1 MKRFRLREKLII
13 IIGIMISVVSLAFM
27 IWLTA
32 SQKAQMQDE
41 VLEKARVMTREMD
54 AVWKFMAINQDRI
67 NYNDEGEYEFKGL
80 YCAIV
85 GKSVGALFSQDSDYI
100 FHYTSLNPRNPLDSP
115 DDFEAGAMRYLA
127 EHAGRADYGD
137 VVDYEGRRVYRYVSE
152 LLMEE
157 SCLDCHGGPAGEID
171 ETGYPKEGLEPGEVV
186 GAISIIIPME
196 TYDADLRSN
205 IFSGFFFFICLMIA
219 VSAGLY
225 VAVSVLV
232 LNPLSRLQA
241 GVARMAEDHGNV
253 RVEEMKNHSEISE
266 LVRCFNE
273 MSRELNAVYENLE
286 NQVAGRT
293 RELTDLN
300 RVLEQ
305 KQQQLEKVN
314 RSLTEENRSKSDF
327 LAVMTH
333 ELRTP
338 LTSTILFTEML
349 LETDLAENEAGA
361 DIVRRIRDNT
371 EHLLNTINNT
381 LNLFRL
387 ETSAE
392 EMALEVMDIVDVV
405 SALEERVSPIFAKRG
420 VGFEI
425 DAALNVPLF
434 VADSEMIFHILENLL
449 SNAGKFTQEGGLVR
463 LVVRYREE
471 ERRIEIRVEDNGIG
485 IAREDQDRI
494 FDKFIQSD
502 RSVAR
507 RYGGSGLGLTLV
519 KKWTELHGGDVSVES
534 VPGAGSVF
542 TVRIPSDLS
551 VPGGKKI
558 VESDR

>member
-13 IIGIMISVVSLAFM
+13 IIGIMITAVSLAF
-27 IWLTA
+27 IVWLTG
-32 SQKAQMQDE
+32 SLKAQMQE
-41 VLEKARVMTREMD
+41 ELLEKARVMTREMD
-54 AVWKFMAINQDRI
+54 AVWKFVAINQDRI
-67 NYNDEGEYEFKGL
+67 NYNDRGEYEFKGL

-127 EHAGRADYGD
+127 KQAGQTDYGAAA
-137 VVDYEGRRVYRYVSE
+137 DYEGRQVYRYVAE
-152 LLMEE
+152 LFMEE
-157 SCLDCHGGPAGEID
+157 SCLDCHGEPAGEID
-171 ETGYPKEGLEPGEVV
+171 ETGYPREGLKEGDVV
-186 GAISIIIPME
+186 GAISIILPME
-196 TYDADLRSN
+196 VYNEDLKRN
-205 IFSGFFFFICLMIA
+205 ILSGFLFFVCLMVA
-219 VSAGLY
+219 VSSGLY
-225 VAVSVLV
+225 VAVSLLV
-232 LNPLSRLQA
+232 LRPLNRLRT
-241 GVARMAEDHGNV
+241 GVTRMAEGRGNV
-253 RVEEMKNHSEISE
+253 QVEEMANHSEISE

-286 NQVAGRT
+286 NQVADRT
-293 RELTDLN
+293 RELTQLN
-300 RVLEQ
+300 QVLEQ

-314 RSLTEENRSKSDF
+314 QSLMEENRSKSDF

-338 LTSTILFTEML
+338 LTSTIIFTEML
-349 LETDLAENEAGA
+349 LENESAKSEAEA
-361 DIVRRIRDNT
+361 DIVRRIRGNT

-392 EMALEVMDIVDVV
+392 EMNLEVIDIIDVV
-405 SALEERVSPIFAKRG
+405 TAIEERVRPIFEKNNICFKTDVMR
-420 VGFEI
+420 ET
-425 DAALNVPLF
+425 PLF

-449 SNAGKFTQEGGLVR
+449 SNAGKFTPPGGRVR
-463 LVVRYREE
+463 LTVGYQKEK
-471 ERRIEIRVEDNGIG
+471 RRIEFRVEDNGIG

-494 FDKFIQSD
+494 FEKFIQSD

-519 KKWTELHGGDVSVES
+519 KKWTELHGGEVFVES
-534 VPGAGSVF
+534 IPGKGSVF

-551 VPGGKKI
+551 MREE
-558 VESDR
+558 ES

>member
-13 IIGIMISVVSLAFM
+13 IIGIMITAVSLAF
-27 IWLTA
+27 IVWLTG
-32 SQKAQMQDE
+32 SLKAQMQE
-41 VLEKARVMTREMD
+41 ELLEKARVMTREMD
-54 AVWKFMAINQDRI
+54 AVWKFVAINQDRI
-67 NYNDEGEYEFKGL
+67 NYNDRGEYEFKGL

-127 EHAGRADYGD
+127 KQAGQTDYGAAA
-137 VVDYEGRRVYRYVSE
+137 DYEGRQVYRYVSE
-152 LLMEE
+152 IFMEE
-157 SCLDCHGGPAGEID
+157 SCLDCHGEPAGEID
-171 ETGYPKEGLEPGEVV
+171 ETGYPKEGLKEGDVA
-186 GAISIIIPME
+186 GAISIILPME
-196 TYDADLRSN
+196 VYNEDLKRN
-205 IFSGFFFFICLMIA
+205 ILSGFLFFVCLMVA
-219 VSAGLY
+219 VSSGLY
-225 VAVSVLV
+225 VAVSLLV
-232 LNPLSRLQA
+232 LRPLNRLRS
-241 GVARMAEDHGNV
+241 GVTRMTEGHGNV
-253 RVEEMKNHSEISE
+253 QVEEMANHSEISE

-273 MSRELNAVYENLE
+273 MARELNAVYENLE
-286 NQVAGRT
+286 NQVADRT
-293 RELTDLN
+293 RELTQLN

-314 RSLTEENRSKSDF
+314 RSLMEENRSKSDF

-338 LTSTILFTEML
+338 LTSTIIFTEML
-349 LETDLAENEAGA
+349 LENESAKSEAEA
-361 DIVRRIRDNT
+361 DIVRRIRGNT

-392 EMALEVMDIVDVV
+392 EMNLEVIDIIDVV
-405 SALEERVSPIFAKRG
+405 AAVEERVGPIFEKNNIC
-420 VGFEI
+420 FET
-425 DAALNVPLF
+425 DVTQEVPLF

-449 SNAGKFTQEGGLVR
+449 SNAGKFTPPGGRVKLTVG
-463 LVVRYREE
+463 YRKEKRQVE
-471 ERRIEIRVEDNGIG
+471 FRVEDNGIG

-494 FDKFIQSD
+494 FEKFIQSD

-519 KKWTELHGGDVSVES
+519 KKWTELHGGEVFVES
-534 VPGAGSVF
+534 IPGKGSVF

-551 VPGGKKI
+551 MREE
-558 VESDR
+558 ES

>member
-13 IIGIMISVVSLAFM
+13 IIGVMISVVSLAF
-27 IWLTA
+27 IVWLA
-32 SQKAQMQDE
+32 GSQRAQMQDE
-41 VLEKARVMTREMD
+41 MLEKARVMAREMD
-54 AVWKFMAINQDRI
+54 AVWKFVAINQDRI

-115 DDFEAGAMRYLA
+115 DDFEAGAMHYLA
-127 EHAGRADYGD
+127 EHAEETDYGEAAE
-137 VVDYEGRRVYRYVSE
+137 YEGRNVYRYVSE
-152 LLMEE
+152 LFMEE
-157 SCLDCHGGPAGEID
+157 SCLDCHGEPAGEPD
-171 ETGYPKEGLEPGEVV
+171 ETGYPREGLKQGDVV
-186 GAISIIIPME
+186 GAISIIIPM
-196 TYDADLRSN
+196 DAYNEDLRRN
-205 IFSGFFFFICLMIA
+205 ILSGFLFFVCLMTA

-225 VAVSVLV
+225 VAVSLLV
-232 LNPLSRLQA
+232 LKPLGRLQA
-241 GVARMAEDHGNV
+241 GVTRMTENHGNV
-253 RVEEMKNHSEISE
+253 QVEEKKNHSEIDE

-273 MSRELNAVYENLE
+273 MSRELNGVYENLE
-286 NQVAGRT
+286 NQVADRT
-293 RELTDLN
+293 RELTELN

-305 KQQQLEKVN
+305 KQMQLEKMN
-314 RSLTEENRSKSDF
+314 QSLMEENRSKSDF

-338 LTSTILFTEML
+338 LTSTIIFTDML
-349 LETDLAENEAGA
+349 LEKETAKNEEEA

-392 EMALEVMDIVDVV
+392 EMALEVIDVIDV
-405 SALEERVSPIFAKRG
+405 ITAVEERVGPIFAKNN
-420 VGFEI
+420 VCFETDI
-425 DAALNVPLF
+425 ALDVPLF

-449 SNAGKFTQEGGLVR
+449 SNAGKFTPKGGRVKLAIGF
-463 LVVRYREE
+463 REK
-471 ERRIEIRVEDNGIG
+471 ERQIEFRVEDNGIG
-485 IAREDQDRI
+485 IAREDQERI
-494 FDKFIQSD
+494 FEKFVQSD

-519 KKWTELHGGDVSVES
+519 KKWTELHSGDVFVES
-534 VPGAGSVF
+534 IPGRGSVF

-551 VPGGKKI
+551 MPKEK
-558 VESDR
+558 